1 MKQNIKNP
9 ILYSMKKIRNA
20 MPTLALACLFMC
32 SGCKQQPVKTEEA
45 SYKTMSVKKESRELE
60 TNYSA
65 TIRGRQ
71 DIEIYPQV
79 SGTLQ
84 QLCVTEGQRV
94 RKGQTLFII
103 DQIPYKAALA
113 TATANVKAAE
123 ATLATAKLTLASKE
137 NLLEQKVIADFD
149 LQKAKNDMLSAEA
162 VLAQMKALRINA
174 ENNLSYTLVKS
185 PSDGIVGML
194 PYRQGALVSSTIPQ
208 PLTTVSDNSQM
219 YVYFSMNETQLL
231 NLTRRYGS
239 QEEVIKSM
247 PGVKLFLSDGSEYE
261 EKGKVESISG
271 IIDQNTGSV
280 SLRAAFPNSKHL
292 LHSGSTGNVAVPMLF
307 ENCIVIPQEAT
318 FQIQDKT
325 LVYKVV
331 DGKAKSI
338 NITVSPIS
346 DGKEYI
352 VTEGLQEGDVI
363 IAIGAGMVREGTPIG
378 TQK

>member
-20 MPTLALACLFMC
+20 MPALALACLFMC
-32 SGCKQQPVKTEEA
+32 SGCKQQPVKTAETT
-45 SYKTMSVKKESRELE
+45 YKTMSVKKESRDLE

-103 DQIPYKAALA
+103 DQVPYKAALA

-137 NLLEQKVIADFD
+137 NLLAQKVIADFD

-162 VLAQMKALRINA
+162 VLAQMKALRVNA

-239 QEEVIKSM
+239 QEEVIKNM

-318 FQIQDKT
+318 FQLQDKT

-331 DGKAKSI
+331 EGKAKSI

-352 VTEGLQEGDVI
+352 VTDGLQEGDVI
-363 IAIGAGMVREGTPIG
+363 IAIGAGMVREGTLVG